1 MKGDILLNGNATTV
15 KAYMLKKYATWSS
28 WHWSVDKR
36 NNMVVKYYDF
46 ASTDNQQVIRTSF
59 ADYFREPWPA
69 EKLRQYQAIQKQK
82 DDKWSNKV
90 EFSEAVKMK
99 KEHLAEMETTL
110 LLLKDWKTGR
120 GKVQEGEDF
129 YLELKATVEPLIVGT
144 FDRAMLRNENYVR
157 GVSALTHSGS
167 LTKSK
172 AEGEFDFMAGMKAK
186 TVTDFKF
193 DQGLLQGAATLDGE
207 MRAGVWGNGS
217 VKAQIGKKGI
227 SAEAAMAL
235 AFGLEMKVDAATAWS
250 INDFGVALKGNGR
263 LFIGGEASASAKLKV
278 GAKGFEAS
286 VQAGAF
292 VGIKAECSG
301 TISVQYM
308 GGDMI
313 SQTATANISCGVG
326 AQFAASI
333 ESTLFGPTVFAF
345 AVDLAK
351 GVGGGFSTSTA
362 ISFDR
367 VGLAANAKFRD
378 LLYLPTVL
386 KGYSGELMNQERL
399 NAHYLTKSIK
409 CLEDEIESAKETL
422 GSLKNLKQE
431 EGPLLMDV
439 S

>member
-15 KAYMLKKYATWSS
+15 RAYMLKKYASWSS
-28 WHWSVDKR
+28 WHWNADKR
-36 NNMVVKYYDF
+36 NGMVVKYYDY
-46 ASTDNQQVIRTSF
+46 ASIDNQQVIRSSF

-69 EKLRQYQAIQKQK
+69 EKLRQYQAMLKHKAERSQ
-82 DDKWSNKV
+82 KV
-90 EFSEAVKMK
+90 EYGEAVQMK
-99 KEHLAEMETTL
+99 EEHLAEMEGAL
-110 LLLKDWKTGR
+110 LLLLEWKKG
-120 GKVQEGEDF
+120 GMKVQGGEDF
-129 YLELKATVEPLIVGT
+129 YLELKAKVEPLIVGT

-167 LTKSK
+167 LTKNK

-193 DQGLLQGAATLDGE
+193 DRGLLQGAATLDGE

-250 INDFGVALKGNGR
+250 VGDFGVALKGNGR
-263 LFIGGEASASAKLKV
+263 LFVGGEASAEAKLKV
-278 GAKGFEAS
+278 GATGFEAA
-286 VQAGAF
+286 VKAGAF

-301 TISVQYM
+301 TVSVQYM
-308 GGDMI
+308 GGDMF
-313 SQTATANISCGVG
+313 SATATANISCGVG
-326 AQFAASI
+326 AQFEASI
-333 ESTLFGPTVFAF
+333 KTSLFGPTEFVF

-367 VGLAANAKFRD
+367 MGLAANAKFRD
-378 LLYLPTVL
+378 LLYLPTIL
-386 KGYSGELMNQERL
+386 KGYSGELMDQERL
-399 NAHYLTKSIK
+399 NSHYLVKSIK
-409 CLEDEIESAKETL
+409 CLQDEIEGAKETL
-422 GSLKNLKQE
+422 SALNKVKVE
-431 EGPLLMDV
+431 KRPLLLDV
-439 S
+439 G